1 MNKYVKDELFM
12 ENERR
17 IKDFN
22 RENRPFYIVDH
33 DDGTF
38 ALCLPFD
45 LLTGQYANY
54 CQVAFDNYAKLIGHP
69 MYNSIRIHCI
79 QVLWLQHFR
88 HRLT

>member
-1 MNKYVKDELFM
+1 M